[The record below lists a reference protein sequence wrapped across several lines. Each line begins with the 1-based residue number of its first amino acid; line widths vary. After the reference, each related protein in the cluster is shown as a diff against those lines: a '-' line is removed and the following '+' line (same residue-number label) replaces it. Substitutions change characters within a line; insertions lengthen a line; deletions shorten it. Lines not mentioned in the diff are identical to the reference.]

1 MKIVIAALVR
11 GYDRKQDYN
20 ILIKRNNNIF
30 RKITSKS
37 ENKIDQIL
45 FHEGNIS
52 KEDESFINSK
62 SPESINF
69 VDVSEDFDYDKKLV
83 EKIPDLE
90 RFGIGYRLM
99 CRFNFLHIWKYI
111 KEFDYLIRID
121 EDIMI
126 KKFDVNIIN
135 NIDKDFVFG
144 TAKFSNETHQY
155 TNQSLPDELMKIF
168 QANNKNFSFTDNFFY
183 LFDINNTAV

>member
-62 SPESINF
+62 SPR
-69 VDVSEDFDYDKKLV
+69 V
-83 EKIPDLE
+83 
-90 RFGIGYRLM
+90 
-99 CRFNFLHIWKYI
+99 
-111 KEFDYLIRID
+111 
-121 EDIMI
+121 
-126 KKFDVNIIN
+126 
-135 NIDKDFVFG
+135 
-144 TAKFSNETHQY
+144 
-155 TNQSLPDELMKIF
+155 
-168 QANNKNFSFTDNFFY
+168 
-183 LFDINNTAV
+183 

>member
-52 KEDESFINSK
+52 KEDESFALSSPNLIK
-62 SPESINF
+62 SS
-69 VDVSEDFDYDKKLV
+69 DF
-83 EKIPDLE
+83 IS
-90 RFGIGYRLM
+90 
-99 CRFNFLHIWKYI
+99 
-111 KEFDYLIRID
+111 
-121 EDIMI
+121 
-126 KKFDVNIIN
+126 N
-135 NIDKDFVFG
+135 N
-144 TAKFSNETHQY
+144 
-155 TNQSLPDELMKIF
+155 
-168 QANNKNFSFTDNFFY
+168 
-183 LFDINNTAV
+183 

>member
-83 EKIPDLE
+83 EKITDLE
-90 RFGIGYRLM
+90 RFGIG
-99 CRFNFLHIWKYI
+99 
-111 KEFDYLIRID
+111 
-121 EDIMI
+121 
-126 KKFDVNIIN
+126 
-135 NIDKDFVFG
+135 
-144 TAKFSNETHQY
+144 
-155 TNQSLPDELMKIF
+155 
-168 QANNKNFSFTDNFFY
+168 
-183 LFDINNTAV
+183 